1 MPFQGVVT
9 CYSNP
14 IYSSLYVHA
23 AFNLDTEQ
31 KEKKEKK
38 KTYNTQGV
46 KGMGCLSRG

>member
-38 KTYNTQGV
+38 KNPTTHRV
-46 KGMGCLSRG
+46 